1 MNHHQH
7 SGPPQPGEHQPP
19 PPPPGGPGTAWQ
31 HPGPGEEPA
40 ALNRVT
46 LPRFLQPVA
55 ARHMLHLLSTYA
67 VTYVAL
73 MIIAVVALVSTLIGF
88 AASSDGQ
95 ATTTVE
101 ATGDDLGITALAVI
115 LAVPFQVV
123 GSLLMGRFSLT
134 VETGL
139 FGGAPLEVLDL
150 WAPNLLLLAAGM
162 AVGLAWSRWLSRR
175 TPEGA
180 LSSLPLPARIT
191 LAASF
196 SLVSALLVLLVTRV
210 TALRGSAESPGEDI
224 SAVGHSASLGLF
236 FGSWAVFAAI
246 GLILALP
253 AGALGRASAR
263 VESWLPSLGR
273 SLGVLGIHL
282 AFVGTVVLVAALIT
296 VGTETGP
303 VGLFTGFLWA
313 GSAVIYG
320 FIALL
325 SGGLALRIDG
335 GTFGQTITESHTA
348 FLWNSDLDWWILL
361 LAIILSLAGLVL
373 ASVAWLVRRNHRP
386 EVIGHPLSW
395 VTLPLVYLLAG
406 TVFTLFA
413 QVRLSGDVGVGS
425 GSMTAGP
432 AWWTFAVFLGWGIV
446 LELLSRFAAPHLA
459 DVTPRPVLNLL
470 RGRRYA
476 IPATHT
482 GTPPAPAPGP
492 DVQGQ
497 HPVDQPSYGFQGQP
511 YTNGP
516 THGPQAQPPAQPPAP
531 PAPPH
536 LPTAPP
542 SGREHLGEDQGPQPG
557 R

>member
-1 MNHHQH
+1 MNHHH
-7 SGPPQPGEHQPP
+7 HGGPPRPGEQQPP
-19 PPPPGGPGTAWQ
+19 PPPPGGPDAAWQ
-31 HPGPGEEPA
+31 HPHAHEEPA
-40 ALNRVT
+40 APSRAT
-46 LPRFLQPVA
+46 LPRFRQPVT

-67 VTYVAL
+67 VTYAAL
-73 MIIAVVALVSTLIGF
+73 LIIAVVALVSSLIGF

-95 ATTTVE
+95 AATNVE
-101 ATGDDLGITALAVI
+101 AAGDNLGITALAVI
-115 LAVPFQVV
+115 LTVPFQVV

-134 VETGL
+134 VETGF
-139 FGGAPLEVLDL
+139 FGGPLEVLDL

-162 AVGLAWSRWLSRR
+162 AVGLAWSSWFSRR
-175 TPEGA
+175 IPEGA
-180 LSSLPLPARIT
+180 LSSLPFPARIT
-191 LAASF
+191 LAAPF

-210 TALRGSAESPGEDI
+210 TALRSSAESAGEEL

-236 FGSWAVFAAI
+236 FGSWAVFAVI

-253 AGALGRASAR
+253 VGSLGRASAR

-296 VGTETGP
+296 VGAEIGP

-313 GSAVIYG
+313 GSAVIFG

-325 SGGLALRIDG
+325 SGGLAFRLDG
-335 GTFGQTITESHTA
+335 GTFGQTTAESHTA
-348 FLWNSDLDWWILL
+348 FLWNSDLDWWVLL
-361 LAIILSLAGLVL
+361 LAIILSLSGLVL
-373 ASVAWLVRRNHRP
+373 ASVTWLVRRNHRP
-386 EVIGHPLSW
+386 DVIGHPLSW
-395 VTLPLVYLLAG
+395 VTLPLVYLIAG

-432 AWWTFAVFLGWGIV
+432 AWWTFAVFLGWGIA

-476 IPATHT
+476 VPATHA
-482 GTPPAPAPGP
+482 GT
-492 DVQGQ
+492 
-497 HPVDQPSYGFQGQP
+497 
-511 YTNGP
+511 
-516 THGPQAQPPAQPPAP
+516 PPAP

-542 SGREHLGEDQGPQPG
+542 SDREHPGEDQDPQAG